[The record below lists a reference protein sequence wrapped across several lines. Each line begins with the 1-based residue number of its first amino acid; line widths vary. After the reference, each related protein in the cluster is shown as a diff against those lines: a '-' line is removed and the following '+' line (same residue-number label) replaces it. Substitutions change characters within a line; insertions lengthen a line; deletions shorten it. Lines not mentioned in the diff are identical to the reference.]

1 MMGFSSQI
9 HDGGDESDIDT
20 VEEIATAFLP
30 LLVHIADTTEVNL
43 SDTTF
48 FQRRHRLLDI
58 AVAESPEVG
67 KVVHQSVRNNT
78 QCHIFSF
85 FRIYLHQTV
94 YGIIERRI
102 STNDDNGLI
111 TIVDKHSDEPFY
123 ALLILALHKV
133 VIHALLLEHLLYFF
147 PALVTSPA
155 SSRAIKQPPFILVY
169 HCLFFVI

>member
-1 MMGFSSQI
+1 MMGFSSQV

-58 AVAESPEVG
+58 AVAEPPEVG

-78 QCHIFSF
+78 QCHLFSF

-102 STNDDNGLI
+102 STNNDNGLI